1 MGVSGKY
8 VELPPGVTEIRR
20 RGTESVRVTID
31 GLTFVARFTR
41 CNKPNCRACPHG
53 PYWHRVIRASNRE
66 IEKYIGRDLIPWL
79 ARRWLMQ
86 QQAEHD
92 ELRLPGM
99 QALYPAVGDVA
110 PAWLPKSIHEALQN
124 MKDGERLSNER
135 IELMLRGGNH
145 GT

>member
-1 MGVSGKY
+1 MCASSKY
-8 VELPPGVTEIRR
+8 VPLPPGATEIKR
-20 RGTESVRVTID
+20 RGTESIRVNID

-53 PYWHRVIRASNRE
+53 PYWHRVIKTPKRE

-92 ELRLPGM
+92 QLRLPGM
-99 QALYPAVGDVA
+99 DAIFPAVSEVK
-110 PAWLPKSIHEALQN
+110 PAWLPDSIHEALRN
-124 MKDGERLSNER
+124 MKDGERLSNDK
-135 IELMLRGGNH
+135 IELLLRGG
-145 GT
+145 GQGG